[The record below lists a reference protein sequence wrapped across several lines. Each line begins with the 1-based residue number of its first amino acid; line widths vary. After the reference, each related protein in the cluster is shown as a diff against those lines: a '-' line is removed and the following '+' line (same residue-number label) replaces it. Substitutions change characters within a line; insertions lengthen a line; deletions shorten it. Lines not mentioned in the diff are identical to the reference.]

1 MSDSSSRRGERLV
14 FATAKPFAPANAHVV
29 VHPAAAEYPAA
40 EYPAAEY
47 MDDID
52 AGT

>member
-1 MSDSSSRRGERLV
+1 LV

-29 VHPAAAEYPAA
+29 VHPAAGEYI
-40 EYPAAEY
+40 
-47 MDDID
+47 DDIE